1 MSPSPAA
8 GARNPFE
15 FGRELAPDELV
26 DRDSEL
32 RDIGRAVANR
42 GKLFLIGPRRFGKTS
57 ILNAIE
63 HRLTARGAVVL
74 RYDAEAYESLA
85 ALAQAL
91 LTGAARKLTGPLAKA
106 GDVVKQFFSRLRP
119 DVNYDLVHHNLSVKI
134 GRETPSKGTDLPLLT
149 DVLDGIERLAARRS
163 KPVVVII
170 DEFQQVVREG
180 GEAAERQLRAAIQ
193 RHRRV
198 SYLFAGSK
206 TRLMADM
213 TGDPGRAFW
222 KLGERHFLGP
232 IPRDDFRRFLVRG
245 FSRAGFKTTP
255 DGIEHILDLAEDV
268 PFNVQRLASA
278 CWERLRVG
286 DDRSLTVAAVDSAAR
301 SVVSHES
308 PAYTQLWLALSRAQK
323 MALKSVIEQQGRE
336 LLSRAALDRHGLAAS
351 TIQRALESLDSLGV
365 VRQDESNGAIRYR
378 LEDPFFAVWLAL
390 AQAQ

>member
-1 MSPSPAA
+1 
-8 GARNPFE
+8 
-15 FGRELAPDELV
+15 
-26 DRDSEL
+26 
-32 RDIGRAVANR
+32 
-42 GKLFLIGPRRFGKTS
+42 
-57 ILNAIE
+57 
-63 HRLTARGAVVL
+63 
-74 RYDAEAYESLA
+74 
-85 ALAQAL
+85 
-91 LTGAARKLTGPLAKA
+91 
-106 GDVVKQFFSRLRP
+106 
-119 DVNYDLVHHNLSVKI
+119 
-134 GRETPSKGTDLPLLT
+134 
-149 DVLDGIERLAARRS
+149 
-163 KPVVVII
+163 
-170 DEFQQVVREG
+170 
-180 GEAAERQLRAAIQ
+180 
-193 RHRRV
+193 V

-232 IPRDDFRRFLVRG
+232 VPRDDFRRFLVRG
-245 FSRAGFKTTP
+245 FGRAGFKTTP
-255 DGIEHILDLAEDV
+255 EGIEHILDLAEDV

-286 DDRSLTVAAVDSAAR
+286 DDRVLTAAAVDSAAR

-365 VRQDESNGAIRYR
+365 VRQDEGNGAIRYR